1 MKKYLSV
8 LELYAYAPM
17 KKCLIITFIMAA
29 SNVLLSYLYH
39 VKEIR
44 YYSLSWFPA
53 LLVDIME
60 YSFYIC
66 FIALFLCLSGIS
78 VFRGKSGYTL
88 YRLGVSKG
96 ARYWIKVLVN
106 AMYIVLYYLASTVS
120 NLLYYDIAE
129 EKGLRISEDLEIVFW
144 FVDDGKRPDILPIHS
159 VPRMI
164 LLPLLILILSVWA
177 ASIATRRVERGLQ

>member
-8 LELYAYAPM
+8 FELYAYATM
-17 KKCLIITFIMAA
+17 KKCLIVTFIMAV
-29 SNVLLSYLYH
+29 STLLWSYLFYI
-39 VKEIR
+39 KEIR

-53 LLVDIME
+53 LLME
-60 YSFYIC
+60 ILDHSFYIC

-88 YRLGVSKG
+88 SRLGVTKG

-106 AMYIVLYYLASTVS
+106 VMYIVLYYLASTVS
-120 NLLYYDIAE
+120 RLLSYDS
-129 EKGLRISEDLEIVFW
+129 RISEDLDMVFQLAH
-144 FVDDGKRPDILPIHS
+144 DGNMPEILPVYS

-177 ASIATRRVERGLQ
+177 ASVATRRMERGLQ